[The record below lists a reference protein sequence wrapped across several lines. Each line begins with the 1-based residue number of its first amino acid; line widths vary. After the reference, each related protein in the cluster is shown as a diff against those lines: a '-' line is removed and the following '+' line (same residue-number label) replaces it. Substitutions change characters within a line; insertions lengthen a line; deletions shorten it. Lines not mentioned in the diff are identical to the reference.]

1 MMTTMR
7 MTLLMLTFATRLSVV
22 FVVRVV
28 VKVLREEFV
37 KEKVVRAVNNKITLI
52 LGISILMKNHLCA
65 KNGPGFFT
73 SKRSRRSKTDSTGIG
88 SFLLL
93 KNIGSP
99 LSLL

>member
-1 MMTTMR
+1 MMMTTMR

-52 LGISILMKNHLCA
+52 LGI
-65 KNGPGFFT
+65 
-73 SKRSRRSKTDSTGIG
+73 
-88 SFLLL
+88 
-93 KNIGSP
+93 
-99 LSLL
+99 

>member
-1 MMTTMR
+1 MRMMTTMILLMRMMMTTMR

-52 LGISILMKNHLCA
+52 LGI
-65 KNGPGFFT
+65 
-73 SKRSRRSKTDSTGIG
+73 
-88 SFLLL
+88 
-93 KNIGSP
+93 
-99 LSLL
+99 